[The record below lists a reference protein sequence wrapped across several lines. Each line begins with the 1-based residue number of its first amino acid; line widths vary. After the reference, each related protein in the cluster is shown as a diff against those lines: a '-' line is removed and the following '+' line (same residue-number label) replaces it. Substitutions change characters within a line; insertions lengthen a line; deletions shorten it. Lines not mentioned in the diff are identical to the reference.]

1 MTDQQQPEA
10 TDRRLS
16 RLETQAAETRTQQ
29 SSLFGEVHEL
39 KNALDGFMGEVRGY
53 MQTAGRANWS
63 VLVAF
68 GMLILAIGALAASP
82 FMRDLDRLDAKSDRN
97 DERIDAIAESRW
109 SREQHDAY
117 RAQTRAELDV
127 LRQALVQ
134 QEIRAAALN
143 AEQTTRLTA
152 IEETADKLLERF
164 EVHVENGH
172 PHTVIDRLDATTKLV
187 HELRERL
194 TAAEVELA
202 RRSTT
207 VERVEAE
214 QDRRTGRVYS
224 GAP

>member
-1 MTDQQQPEA
+1 MTENQQNDA

-16 RLETQAAETRTQQ
+16 RLETQAAETRTAQ

-39 KNALDGFMGEVRGY
+39 KQSLDGFMGEVRGY

-63 VLVAF
+63 VLIAF

-82 FMRDLDRLDAKSDRN
+82 FMRDLDRVERKSDRA

-117 RAQTRAELDV
+117 RAQIRGELDV
-127 LRQALVQ
+127 LRQAIVQ

-143 AEQTTRLTA
+143 AEQTTRLVA
-152 IEETADKLLERF
+152 IERDVDKLLERF
-164 EVHVENGH
+164 EAHVENGH
-172 PHTVIDRLDATTKLV
+172 PHTVLERLGATTDLV